1 MVKFNEKEVNK
12 VKINNKVDKKIQ
24 PLEAEIQEQMEL
36 FNRYK
41 FDNKFNNHILSEKM
55 WELEQKEQEQAEEK

>member
-1 MVKFNEKEVNK
+1 MEV
-12 VKINNKVDKKIQ
+12 
-24 PLEAEIQEQMEL
+24 

-55 WELEQKEQEQAEEK
+55 WELEQKEQEQAEEKERPMNPEEKKKQQEHSKFINFLQK